1 MFLGLLFLLVIFDPM
16 LHAEPLSST
25 GVPENSIR
33 DISVSELENG
43 VIVIQLT
50 LDRSIDT
57 LPTGNSLN
65 NSEQLYFDLCGV
77 SNGLD
82 KYIVG
87 KGSLRSINIVQADN
101 RTRLVMNLSKR
112 MIHEIQVARN
122 KILINLKMEIGY
134 QELASEATMQDATRL
149 EKSSISLV
157 KDNVVI
163 AEEFGELDS
172 LFSDEESDDEEF
184 PRLSGVRGFSQF
196 ELAYTYADP
205 EHFSKARLRTQLSN
219 TGQLNSYI
227 KWKISARF
235 DYDAIYD
242 LSDFYPRSVEKD
254 QRAEFFLRENYL
266 DISAG
271 DFDFRVGRQ
280 HIVWGEMVGLFFA
293 DVVSAKDMREFV
305 LQDFDLLRI
314 PQWAVRAEYV
324 KNDFHVDLIW
334 IPFASVDKSG
344 RPGADFFPFSLPVAA
359 SFLKEDKSRRN
370 PAHSNYGLRLSQLAD
385 GWDLSAFYY
394 HSIDAAPTF
403 YRVSEATEPLIFQAR
418 HDEIDQ
424 FGATLTKDLGSAVLK
439 GELIY
444 THGRKFNVLRPT
456 QKNGLVKQN
465 TLDYVLGLDFD
476 LPAETLLNVQF
487 FQRIFFSHDK
497 DIVADKWES
506 GASIFLKNEIR
517 HNTEVQVLLIH
528 SLNRSEWM
536 LRPKLTW
543 KFMRNWRMA
552 LGADIFSGRSTGIF
566 GRFSQNDRV
575 YTEWRYSF

>member
-1 MFLGLLFLLVIFDPM
+1 MFSPAIF
-16 LHAEPLSST
+16 AESKFNVEVL
-25 GVPENSIR
+25 ENSIK
-33 DISVSELENG
+33 DISISIARE
-43 VIVIQLT
+43 VIVTKLT
-50 LDRSIDT
+50 LDHVIVT
-57 LPTGNSLN
+57 LPTGIALN
-65 NSEQLYFDLCGV
+65 NYNQICFDLFGV
-77 SNGLD
+77 SSSL
-82 KYIVG
+82 G
-87 KGSLRSINIVQADN
+87 KHIKVDGEAELHSINIAEADN
-101 RTRLVMNLSKR
+101 RTRLVMNLSKP
-112 MIHEIQVARN
+112 MMHEIQVERN
-122 KILINLKMEIGY
+122 TVIITLNRVTEY
-134 QELASEATMQDATRL
+134 QIATAEFASQDVTNK
-149 EKSSISLV
+149 EKSSTLLV
-157 KDNVVI
+157 KDKVVNT
-163 AEEFGELDS
+163 EEFSTLDS
-172 LFSDEESDDEEF
+172 LFSDGELEMEEF
-184 PRLSGVRGFSQF
+184 PQSSGFRGFSQF
-196 ELAYTYADP
+196 ELAHTYADP

-219 TGQLNSYI
+219 TGRFNPYI

-280 HIVWGEMVGLFFA
+280 HIIWGEMVGLFFA

-305 LQDFDLLRI
+305 LPDFDLLRI

-344 RPGADFFPFSLPVAA
+344 RPGADFFPFSLPVVAT
-359 SFLKEDKSRRN
+359 FLKEDKSRRN
-370 PAHSNYGLRLSQLAD
+370 PAHSNYGLRLSQLVD

-403 YRVSEATEPLIFQAR
+403 YRVSGPTEPLVFQAR

-424 FGATLTKDLGSAVLK
+424 VGATLTKDLGSAVLK
-439 GELIY
+439 GELVY
-444 THGRKFNVLRPT
+444 THGRKFNVLRPI
-456 QKNGLVKQN
+456 QNDGLVKQN
-465 TLDYVLGLDFD
+465 TLDYALGLDFD
-476 LPAETLLNVQF
+476 LPAETFLNLQF

-517 HNTEVQVLLIH
+517 HNTEAQVLLIH

-536 LRPKLTW
+536 LRPKLVW
-543 KFMRNWRMA
+543 KFMGNLRMA
-552 LGADIFSGRSTGIF
+552 LGADIFSGRSTGLF
-566 GRFSQNDRV
+566 GRFGQNDRV
-575 YTEWRYSF
+575 YTELRYSF